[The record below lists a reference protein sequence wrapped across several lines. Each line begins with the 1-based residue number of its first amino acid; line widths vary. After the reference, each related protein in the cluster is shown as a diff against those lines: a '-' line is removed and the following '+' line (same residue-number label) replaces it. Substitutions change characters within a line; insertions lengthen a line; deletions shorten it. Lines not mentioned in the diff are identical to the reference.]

1 MAKRV
6 IVTIGR
12 EFGSG
17 GREIGKALA
26 DSLGVEF
33 YDKELLEVAAK
44 ESGISRDLF
53 ESNDEKPV
61 SSLLY
66 SMSVNPYSMGNL
78 MGVDHVPINQKLF
91 LAQFDAI
98 RKIVRERDCV
108 IVGALRRLR
117 AARRAGLPQRVH
129 PRAAPVP
136 RRAVKRLYEMSGGE
150 AKDMISKIDKKRAA
164 YYNSYSDKKWGEIG
178 SYHLLV
184 RQQPVVH
191 RGRGGAD
198 QKLCGHEEV
207 NEIPMRYSIDRFEGN
222 FAILEAE
229 NGETI
234 GVERAR
240 LPREAGEGDIVVHE
254 IGEFKVDAEAT
265 AARRA
270 RIREKMEALWE
281 K

>member
-1 MAKRV
+1 MSNR
-6 IVTIGR
+6 IITISR

-108 IVGALRRLR
+108 NVFIHAPL
-117 AARRAGLPQRVH
+117 QYRVE
-129 PRAAPVP
+129 R
-136 RRAVKRLYEMSGGE
+136 VKRLYEMSGGE

-178 SYHLLV
+178 SYHLSFDSSLLSTGDAV
-184 RQQPVVH
+184 ELIKSF
-191 RGRGGAD
+191 AA
-198 QKLCGHEEV
+198 
-207 NEIPMRYSIDRFEGN
+207 MR
-222 FAILEAE
+222 
-229 NGETI
+229 
-234 GVERAR
+234 
-240 LPREAGEGDIVVHE
+240 
-254 IGEFKVDAEAT
+254 K
-265 AARRA
+265 
-270 RIREKMEALWE
+270 
-281 K
+281 

>member
-108 IVGALRRLR
+108 IVGRCADYVLEGHP
-117 AARRAGLPQRVH
+117 GLVSLFVS
-129 PRAAPVP
+129 AP
-136 RRAVKRLYEMSGGE
+136 
-150 AKDMISKIDKKRAA
+150 
-164 YYNSYSDKKWGEIG
+164 
-178 SYHLLV
+178 
-184 RQQPVVH
+184 
-191 RGRGGAD
+191 
-198 QKLCGHEEV
+198 
-207 NEIPMRYSIDRFEGN
+207 
-222 FAILEAE
+222 
-229 NGETI
+229 
-234 GVERAR
+234 
-240 LPREAGEGDIVVHE
+240 
-254 IGEFKVDAEAT
+254 
-265 AARRA
+265 
-270 RIREKMEALWE
+270 MEARVARVMRRNNLSESDARSRIARVDKNRASYYRYFTDENWGQARTYDLCINSGNLDALGAVSVIKTFVE
-281 K
+281 ARQS

>member
-108 IVGALRRLR
+108 IVGRCADYALRDEPDCLNVFIH
-117 AARRAGLPQRVH
+117 APLQYRVE
-129 PRAAPVP
+129 R
-136 RRAVKRLYEMSGGE
+136 VKRLYEMSGGE

-164 YYNSYSDKKWGEIG
+164 YYNSYSDKKWGR
-178 SYHLLV
+178 SAATTS
-184 RQQPVVH
+184 R
-191 RGRGGAD
+191 
-198 QKLCGHEEV
+198 
-207 NEIPMRYSIDRFEGN
+207 S
-222 FAILEAE
+222 
-229 NGETI
+229 
-234 GVERAR
+234 
-240 LPREAGEGDIVVHE
+240 
-254 IGEFKVDAEAT
+254 T
-265 AARRA
+265 AACCPPGTR
-270 RIREKMEALWE
+270 WS
-281 K
+281 